1 MSNPISR
8 SCAALLLVLSGSGFC
23 SPVAAQV
30 LGNAFTYQ
38 GELTESEVPADGLYD
53 LQICLFDSPISPA
66 AIGCATGTDDVPV
79 EAGLFNLTLDF
90 GSAVFIGQ
98 QRFLELRVRPG
109 DSTGGYTTLSPRQL
123 VRPAPEA
130 LRANAASA
138 APWSGLTGV
147 PAGFADG
154 IDNSSGGTVTSVSA
168 GAGLSGGPITAS
180 GTLSIANGGVVNA
193 MIAGDAVDAARIVD
207 DSVGSAEISANAV
220 TANELAN
227 NAVDTT
233 AIVDANVTRAK
244 IAPAAIG
251 AAQID
256 TTEVQTRIAGSC
268 ASGEY
273 FRGVQ
278 ADGSLICELLP
289 IAFNRLLDDAGDVGS
304 HLSLALRADQRPV
317 IAYHDQTLGNLKLYD
332 CADPACSTGS
342 VRLIAAAG
350 DQGELTAIAV
360 RSNDRPVIAFR
371 DVTNQSLRL
380 IDCTNPSCTTIATR
394 ILDDT
399 INVAYSIAMALRSD
413 DRPVV
418 VYGDQTG
425 FAAKLYDCADSGCS
439 SGTAVAISSGGP
451 SYSLAIQIR
460 ADNRPAFVMG
470 SNAGSGTP
478 ARFYDCANANCSN
491 GLLSTV
497 SSGLADA
504 DVSMLL
510 RADGRPLL
518 GLSGLSALSL
528 FECTDADC
536 STGTT
541 RTLVSS
547 NAGREIEMALR
558 ADLTPLIA
566 FYGSTESEL
575 RVYDCNTTCSTG
587 GAVRNLDNNGDV
599 GRYVDI
605 ALRSDGRPV
614 IAHYDAGN
622 SELKLHIC
630 ANPDCS

>member
-8 SCAALLLVLSGSGFC
+8 SCTVLLLVLVGSGLG
-23 SPVAAQV
+23 SPAVAQV
-30 LGNAFTYQ
+30 LGSAFTYQ

-53 LQICLFDSPISPA
+53 LQICLFDSPISPTTM
-66 AIGCATGTDDVPV
+66 GCATGTDDVPI
-79 EAGLFNLTLDF
+79 EGGLFSVTLDF

-98 QRFLELRVRPG
+98 ERYLELRVRPG
-109 DSTGGYTTLSPRQL
+109 DSTAAFTVLSPRQL
-123 VRPAPEA
+123 LRPAPEA
-130 LRANAASA
+130 LRANVSSA
-138 APWSGLTGV
+138 APWSGLSGM

-154 IDNSSGGTVTSVSA
+154 VDNNSGGTVTSVSA
-168 GAGLSGGPITAS
+168 GAGLSGGPITGS
-180 GTLSIANGGVVNA
+180 GTLAIANGGVVNT
-193 MIAGDAVDAARIVD
+193 MIASDAVDAARIVD
-207 DSVGSAEISANAV
+207 DSVGAAEIAPNAV
-220 TANELAN
+220 TASELAN
-227 NAVDTT
+227 NAVDTA

-256 TTEVQTRIAGSC
+256 TTQVQTRIAGSC
-268 ASGEY
+268 AGGEY

-304 HLSLALRADQRPV
+304 HLSLALRANQRPV
-317 IAYHDQTLGNLKLYD
+317 IAYHDQTLGNLKFYD
-332 CADPACSTGS
+332 CADPTCSTGT

-380 IDCTNPSCTTIATR
+380 IDCTNASCSTIATR

-399 INVAYSIAMALRSD
+399 INVGYSIAMALRSD

-418 VYGDQTG
+418 VYGDQSN
-425 FAAKLYDCADSGCS
+425 FATKLYDCADSGCS
-439 SGTAVAISSGGP
+439 SGTAIAISSGGP
-451 SYSLAIQIR
+451 SYSLAINIR

-470 SNAGSGTP
+470 SNVGSGTS
-478 ARFYDCANANCSN
+478 ARFYDCANAACSS
-491 GLLSTV
+491 GLLSLVAGTV
-497 SSGLADA
+497 ADA

-518 GLSGLSALSL
+518 GLSSIGSLSL

-547 NAGREIEMALR
+547 NAGREIDMAMR
-558 ADLTPLIA
+558 ADLTPLFA
-566 FYGSTESEL
+566 FYGSTEGEL
-575 RVYDCNTTCSTG
+575 RLYDCNTTCSTG

-599 GRYVDI
+599 GRYADL

-614 IAHYDAGN
+614 IAHYDITN